1 MYNFL
6 AELQIV
12 AEIGPIVDGLNIS
25 YKIHTMVYV
34 IPKGIT
40 IEKQSK
46 INRITRSGP
55 AGRVKAAIWV
65 NGN

>member
-34 IPKGIT
+34 IPFGIT
-40 IEKQSK
+40 IEKQ
-46 INRITRSGP
+46 
-55 AGRVKAAIWV
+55 
-65 NGN
+65 